1 MVKKILIA
9 DDDRSILDAITMILE
24 IEGYEVQ
31 TTQSG
36 ASVETLCKHSPDLLL
51 LDIWMSGY
59 NGKDICKA
67 LKSKKKT
74 KDIPVIMISANKDT
88 AKIAKEAGADG
99 FLAKPFDIKDLLST
113 VAFHISKKYEYV

>member
-31 TTQSG
+31 TTQNG
-36 ASVETLCKHSPDLLL
+36 ANVETLCKHSPDLLL